1 MNKDWL
7 VIGIPAIIGLG
18 TLFGSQ
24 PASRDKEKV
33 REDSSK
39 MGNPARRYGNV
50 SETSG
55 GNAGQTESSLRG
67 SLIDKFL
74 KFPVETQENL
84 VHRGEEILAY
94 LGQSPREGNSPAA
107 KFAQFPL
114 KTQEKLAKAGSNM
127 LKYLGS
133 NVE

>member
-55 GNAGQTESSLRG
+55 GNTGQPKSNLRNSLM
-67 SLIDKFL
+67 DKFL
-74 KFPVETQENL
+74 RFPVETQETL
-84 VHRGEEILAY
+84 VRQGEGVLTY
-94 LGQSPREGNSPAA
+94 LGQPSQEGDSPAA

-114 KTQEKLAKAGSNM
+114 KTQEKLAKHGSNM
-127 LKYLGS
+127 LEYLSSG
-133 NVE
+133 NE